1 MSLGSLAVGHLTYCR
16 KYETTTASMEKR
28 AEFVGS
34 SLADL
39 RRFPKEIRDEIG
51 YQIYRL
57 QCGLDPSDW
66 KPMPNVGSGVREIRV
81 RGADRNYRAIYVTTV
96 GDAVYVLHV
105 FVKKSNKTRNNDLD
119 VARKRLS
126 EI

>member
-1 MSLGSLAVGHLTYCR
+1 M
-16 KYETTTASMEKR
+16 KR

-34 SLADL
+34 SRCDL
-39 RRFPKEIRDEIG
+39 RGFPKDVRDDMG

-57 QCGLDPSDW
+57 QCGRDPSNW
-66 KPMPNVGSGVREIRV
+66 KPIPSVGRGVREIRV
-81 RGADRNYRAIYVTTV
+81 RGSDRNYRAIYVTTV

-105 FVKKSNKTRNNDLD
+105 FVKKSNKTSNNDLD

-126 EI
+126 EIGGT

>member
-1 MSLGSLAVGHLTYCR
+1 
-16 KYETTTASMEKR
+16 MEKR